1 MTYGV
6 RFPTLAFITG
16 GTGQANEGI
25 PPQPFE
31 TFCYDSFHDTWYRTL
46 TEVVGVAFHS
56 QSIDTYNDLFLR
68 SGHRCLFV
76 CAPLDL
82 NTKIVGKC

>member
-1 MTYGV
+1 MIGKRWLV
-6 RFPTLAFITG
+6 DDDVGAFG
-16 GTGQANEGI
+16 
-25 PPQPFE
+25 F
-31 TFCYDSFHDTWYRTL
+31 DSFHDTLYRTL

-76 CAPLDL
+76 CAPFALIRKLSENVDFA
-82 NTKIVGKC
+82 GGR

>member
-1 MTYGV
+1 MGDSY
-6 RFPTLAFITG
+6 RLAYRLVDDDVG
-16 GTGQANEGI
+16 A
-25 PPQPFE
+25 
-31 TFCYDSFHDTWYRTL
+31 FCYDSFRETLYRAL

-76 CAPLDL
+76 CAPFALIRKLSENVDFA
-82 NTKIVGKC
+82 GGR